1 MHLPSAPAT
10 WIGQKKLSARS
21 PFNFTT
27 TSWLLPFLVPSCH
40 AIRFSSHPPPVA
52 KGKKVCTQNFPSPF
66 PRRIQLNTILG
77 INGTFPCF
85 PPQKS
90 FWPTHG
96 TVSTTLPSLTPF
108 FCPRGRSQVQ
118 EVKEF
123 CCCCCCRRGRLWT
136 FSPFLGMLL
145 VIYLS

>member
-1 MHLPSAPAT
+1 MRQILSLHLPSAPAT
-10 WIGQKKLSARS
+10 WIWQKKLSARS

-52 KGKKVCTQNFPSPF
+52 KGEKVCTQNFPSPF

-85 PPQKS
+85 PPSKKFLADSWYCIYDLALFDTFLLPVGKKS
-90 FWPTHG
+90 GPRTER
-96 TVSTTLPSLTPF
+96 VLLLLLLP
-108 FCPRGRSQVQ
+108 
-118 EVKEF
+118 
-123 CCCCCCRRGRLWT
+123 
-136 FSPFLGMLL
+136 
-145 VIYLS
+145 